1 MHIYINI
8 AITPK
13 HVEGMWLI
21 YFYINVCV
29 HFVGIFEELF
39 TRMHGT
45 EILKKNLII
54 HISPIL
60 SVTF

>member
-45 EILKKNLII
+45 EILKKI
-54 HISPIL
+54 
-60 SVTF
+60 